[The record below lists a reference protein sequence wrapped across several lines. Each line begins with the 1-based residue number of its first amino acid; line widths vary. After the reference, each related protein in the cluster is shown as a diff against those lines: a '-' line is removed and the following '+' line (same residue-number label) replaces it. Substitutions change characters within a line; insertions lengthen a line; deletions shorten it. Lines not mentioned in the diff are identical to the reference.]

1 MPQAGQKKRIAIM
14 GATGSIG
21 TQALDVIKANSHLF
35 QVEILTAKT
44 NHQLLIQQA
53 LDFQPNVVVI
63 GDETKYELVK
73 EALKDTE
80 TKVFAGDNALVEAA
94 DFDT

>member
-73 EALKDTE
+73 EALKNTE
-80 TKVFAGDNALVEAA
+80 T
-94 DFDT
+94 